1 MNKTLSWLSFIL
13 GAIIVAWM
21 GTAFMGTNPLAL
33 IITVAIAAI
42 YVLGFSELMGYQRDS
57 LSLRTALDK
66 TQNPVEDLPVWL
78 NQLAPSLQQPVE
90 QRITQERSAIP
101 TPALAP
107 YLIGLLVM
115 LGLIGTFIGMV
126 DTLKGAVIA
135 LESNDELEAIRSG
148 LAAPMKGLGMAF
160 GTSVAGVSASAAL
173 GLISTLSRRDR
184 LSTWRLLEAAIG
196 PFFSAHAF
204 AVERQ
209 RTFAA
214 IQDQAQQWPNLLDR
228 LALLSDRLENL
239 GSQVCD
245 TLTQQ
250 QQNAIAETARC
261 VSDMTRHVQSTL
273 QEELTTTTERM
284 GALVE
289 PVVERVLT
297 QGQEQLT
304 QAQSQ
309 WQADNQ
315 SHLASQLETLKG
327 TTTDL
332 QQYWQTGMDEQH
344 KVQKA
349 LAQQQVDWASH
360 SQQLIDDSITQTQ
373 KTISTQLN
381 DWLEQQRSAE
391 LTRQQ
396 MADTAHQQW
405 LSDMAAG
412 QAQNK
417 QLLEQQARWA
427 ESLQQQITT
436 GLRDNQTALGDSL
449 EQWLCQQQEQV
460 QQHNQTAA
468 ATQSELFASLAAQ
481 HEQQS
486 NKNNELANQLNARVQ
501 QIQSS
506 LADQLQTWL
515 DHQQNLDHQ
524 RREEDRQSNQSFY
537 QTILEQQRHQ
547 TDFLAQQNDWVDS
560 TQGLIKSNLLQTQS
574 DMHTAIENWLNQQ
587 SQADQAR
594 LDAIQFN
601 NQSQFD
607 TLLKEHRQHAEAITQ
622 QQQNLINTMATVVK
636 DTETLLVNRNE
647 CEQQWQTEQRQT
659 TQSLLAAAQDQL
671 TQLREDEAKRNQANA
686 DAYEQLHHSMA
697 KRLDQLTQ
705 TLQQPMTELMDAAAQ
720 SPKAAAQ
727 VISQLRQEMSSALQR
742 DNELLQ
748 ERQSV
753 MAQLDQL
760 ASSLAASS
768 NEQREAVMGMAQTS
782 TQVLAEVGDRF
793 TAKIDADIERL
804 SAGMDAVAASSI
816 EMNTLAETFAVAVND
831 YQTANQQLLDHFS
844 SLETQIAAMNDR
856 SDEQMGYYVAQAR
869 EIIDH
874 SLSSQ
879 QEMIEQIRRLGRTAA
894 ETE

>member
-1 MNKTLSWLSFIL
+1 
-13 GAIIVAWM
+13 
-21 GTAFMGTNPLAL
+21 
-33 IITVAIAAI
+33 
-42 YVLGFSELMGYQRDS
+42 
-57 LSLRTALDK
+57 
-66 TQNPVEDLPVWL
+66 
-78 NQLAPSLQQPVE
+78 
-90 QRITQERSAIP
+90 
-101 TPALAP
+101 
-107 YLIGLLVM
+107 
-115 LGLIGTFIGMV
+115 
-126 DTLKGAVIA
+126 
-135 LESNDELEAIRSG
+135 
-148 LAAPMKGLGMAF
+148 
-160 GTSVAGVSASAAL
+160 
-173 GLISTLSRRDR
+173 
-184 LSTWRLLEAAIG
+184 
-196 PFFSAHAF
+196 
-204 AVERQ
+204 
-209 RTFAA
+209 
-214 IQDQAQQWPNLLDR
+214 
-228 LALLSDRLENL
+228 
-239 GSQVCD
+239 
-245 TLTQQ
+245 
-250 QQNAIAETARC
+250 
-261 VSDMTRHVQSTL
+261 
-273 QEELTTTTERM
+273 
-284 GALVE
+284 
-289 PVVERVLT
+289 
-297 QGQEQLT
+297 
-304 QAQSQ
+304 
-309 WQADNQ
+309 
-315 SHLASQLETLKG
+315 
-327 TTTDL
+327 
-332 QQYWQTGMDEQH
+332 
-344 KVQKA
+344 
-349 LAQQQVDWASH
+349 
-360 SQQLIDDSITQTQ
+360 
-373 KTISTQLN
+373 
-381 DWLEQQRSAE
+381 
-391 LTRQQ
+391 
-396 MADTAHQQW
+396 
-405 LSDMAAG
+405 
-412 QAQNK
+412 
-417 QLLEQQARWA
+417 
-427 ESLQQQITT
+427 
-436 GLRDNQTALGDSL
+436 
-449 EQWLCQQQEQV
+449 
-460 QQHNQTAA
+460 
-468 ATQSELFASLAAQ
+468 
-481 HEQQS
+481 
-486 NKNNELANQLNARVQ
+486 
-501 QIQSS
+501 
-506 LADQLQTWL
+506 
-515 DHQQNLDHQ
+515 
-524 RREEDRQSNQSFY
+524 
-537 QTILEQQRHQ
+537 
-547 TDFLAQQNDWVDS
+547 
-560 TQGLIKSNLLQTQS
+560 
-574 DMHTAIENWLNQQ
+574 MHTAIENWLNQQ